1 MNAACI
7 AACNAATMAASNAA
21 LMAARNAN
29 RTATANAARRR
40 EARSYEFRE
49 FHEPEYPRTVIFTS
63 QEEKGHGSAWG
74 NVLIGVLVG
83 LVILAGGALLW
94 VMFS

>member
-21 LMAARNAN
+21 MMAARNAN
-29 RTATANAARRR
+29 RTAVANTRRRR
-40 EARSYEFRE
+40 EARSYEF
-49 FHEPEYPRTVIFTS
+49 HGNEYTYTPAPTTY
-63 QEEKGHGSAWG
+63 EEEEHGSAWG

>member
-29 RTATANAARRR
+29 RTATANARRRR
-40 EARSYEFRE
+40 EARAYEFYHNE
-49 FHEPEYPRTVIFTS
+49 YTPAPTVQPE
-63 QEEKGHGSAWG
+63 EERSGIWG
-74 NVLIGVLVG
+74 NVLIGVLVS
-83 LVILAGGALLW
+83 LVIIAGVSLVW
-94 VMFS
+94 VMVS

>member
-29 RTATANAARRR
+29 RTAVANASRRR
-40 EARSYEFRE
+40 EARSYEF
-49 FHEPEYPRTVIFTS
+49 HGNEYTHTPIPTS
-63 QEEKGHGSAWG
+63 CDEAEHGDVWG
-74 NVLIGVLVG
+74 NILVGVLVG
-83 LVILAGGALLW
+83 LVIIAGASLIW
-94 VMFS
+94 VMLS

>member
-29 RTATANAARRR
+29 RTAAANAARRR

-49 FHEPEYPRTVIFTS
+49 FHEAEYPHTLIFTS
-63 QEEKGHGSAWG
+63 QEEEHGSAWG

>member
-7 AACNAATMAASNAA
+7 AACTAANMAATNAA

-29 RTATANAARRR
+29 RTA
-40 EARSYEFRE
+40 EARSYEFRRN
-49 FHEPEYPRTVIFTS
+49 EYIYTPIPTPC
-63 QEEKGHGSAWG
+63 EEEEHGSVWG

-83 LVILAGGALLW
+83 LVIIAGVSLLW
-94 VMFS
+94 VMLS

>member
-29 RTATANAARRR
+29 RTAVANAARRR
-40 EARSYEFRE
+40 EARSYEFNRN
-49 FHEPEYPRTVIFTS
+49 EYIPSTPILTCS
-63 QEEKGHGSAWG
+63 KEEEHGSAG
-74 NVLIGVLVG
+74 SNVLIGVLVG

>member
-29 RTATANAARRR
+29 RTAAVNAHRRR
-40 EARSYEFRE
+40 EAQHYEYCNN
-49 FHEPEYPRTVIFTS
+49 EYTPA
-63 QEEKGHGSAWG
+63 QPEEKRSGIGG
-74 NVLIGVLVG
+74 YILIGVLVG
-83 LVILAGGALLW
+83 LVIVAGVSLLW
-94 VMFS
+94 VMLS

>member
-7 AACNAATMAASNAA
+7 AACTAANMAATNAA

-29 RTATANAARRR
+29 RTAVANTSRRR
-40 EARSYEFRE
+40 EARSYEFHRN
-49 FHEPEYPRTVIFTS
+49 EYIHTPIPTPY
-63 QEEKGHGSAWG
+63 EEEEHGSVWG

-83 LVILAGGALLW
+83 LVIIAGASLLW
-94 VMFS
+94 VMLS

>member
-7 AACNAATMAASNAA
+7 AACTAANMAATNAA

-29 RTATANAARRR
+29 RTAVANASRRR
-40 EARSYEFRE
+40 EARSYEFRRN
-49 FHEPEYPRTVIFTS
+49 EYIHTS
-63 QEEKGHGSAWG
+63 IPTPCEEEEHGSVWG

-83 LVILAGGALLW
+83 LVISAGVSLLW
-94 VMFS
+94 VMLS